1 MSRWDKYNTCAEP
14 ALNWDT
20 INKANTN
27 KANESIFKL
36 KVLFLR
42 GEKYDLSSSRKA
54 KRRTWHS
61 IRNIRLTKVAH
72 NIILERQV
80 SKRPDLPYIF
90 YNGNGSPIKE
100 GDVNKALQRIVKGK
114 MGIEGFTPH
123 SLRHTFAT
131 RCVERGVKPKALQ
144 KLMGHASI
152 STTLDIY
159 VHATE
164 DEMVNEMSKFG
175 ELA

>member
-1 MSRWDKYNTCAEP
+1 M
-14 ALNWDT
+14 
-20 INKANTN
+20 
-27 KANESIFKL
+27 
-36 KVLFLR
+36 
-42 GEKYDLSSSRKA
+42 
-54 KRRTWHS
+54 
-61 IRNIRLTKVAH
+61 TKVAH

>member
-1 MSRWDKYNTCAEP
+1 
-14 ALNWDT
+14 
-20 INKANTN
+20 
-27 KANESIFKL
+27 
-36 KVLFLR
+36 
-42 GEKYDLSSSRKA
+42 
-54 KRRTWHS
+54 
-61 IRNIRLTKVAH
+61 
-72 NIILERQV
+72 
-80 SKRPDLPYIF
+80 
-90 YNGNGSPIKE
+90 
-100 GDVNKALQRIVKGK
+100 